1 MAKILLAGTQVL
13 ANFKAGPK
21 FPKFLLASTKSML
34 PPQDVISDDD
44 DDDDDKKFVVAEQM
58 VPNGQAEVPLASKI
72 ESLRSRAA

>member
-1 MAKILLAGTQVL
+1 
-13 ANFKAGPK
+13 
-21 FPKFLLASTKSML
+21 ML